1 MQRTL
6 QLHQHVSGE
15 QNAKG
20 PPSQSYRYQLLRTTG
35 TYIEHAVP
43 DSTPL
48 GRALEIRNF
57 WRESSFL
64 FSAHTAESVSSM
76 SKTVRF
82 SKQPVVVGGKGAKRK
97 VETKNTRKK
106 KRPDWNVSWGRG
118 Y

>member
-1 MQRTL
+1 MQKDLPVRAT
-6 QLHQHVSGE
+6 G
-15 QNAKG
+15 
-20 PPSQSYRYQLLRTTG
+20 YQLLRT
-35 TYIEHAVP
+35 YIDINIQYQTP
-43 DSTPL
+43 PL

-76 SKTVRF
+76 SKTVSF

-97 VETKNTRKK
+97 VETKNARKK